1 LDPDPNPDT
10 NSLEMLDPDPS
21 PDPDSVN
28 KSKILPG
35 FSNGIV
41 FGVEFVKSMKSVAV
55 LKKDE
60 VNTVLRRISL
70 CLFYC
75 GPSKALNPSL

>member
-1 LDPDPNPDT
+1 MHLDPDPDT
-10 NSLEMLDPDPS
+10 NSLEMLDLDPY
-21 PDPDSVN
+21 PDSMN

-55 LKKDE
+55 LEKDK
-60 VNTVLRRISL
+60 LIQ
-70 CLFYC
+70 FC
-75 GPSKALNPSL
+75 GGLV